1 MFVGEGVAVV
11 LVWVVS
17 LSYSGLD
24 VFVLRMAGAGVGLS
38 GWALWQTEA
47 AVAWKR
53 SDLGVG
59 VGIVAVLVSF
69 MLTLFPSGFVEQ
81 QVNIFAHGA
90 GLVWGA
96 IIATAMWIGSS
107 YSAQSFKS

>member
-1 MFVGEGVAVV
+1 
-11 LVWVVS
+11 
-17 LSYSGLD
+17 
-24 VFVLRMAGAGVGLS
+24 
-38 GWALWQTEA
+38 
-47 AVAWKR
+47 
-53 SDLGVG
+53 
-59 VGIVAVLVSF
+59 